1 VMLQLLIA
9 ALVLGSAPRAQLPQP
24 EQPPPLVE
32 KLCGRLVSIS
42 SVAEKGTT
50 NASRQVVT
58 PIAHARVQLFA
69 PELKSDCCGSAPPL
83 AVLQTRG
90 DGSFEFKKLD
100 AGDYRLVATINGA
113 DYELLI
119 RYVPEKKSAVQCSS
133 LLYALE
139 QGKLRLAK
147 SVTVEVS

>member
-1 VMLQLLIA
+1 MLLHFVMA
-9 ALVLGSAPRAQLPQP
+9 ALLFAVTPAAQSTQP

-32 KLCGRLVSIS
+32 KMCGKLVSITL
-42 SVAEKGTT
+42 VPDKGTT
-50 NASRQVVT
+50 NSSHQVVT

-69 PELKSDCCGSAPPL
+69 PALKSDCCGSAPPL
-83 AVLQTRG
+83 GVLQTRG

-119 RYVPEKKSAVQCSS
+119 RYVPEKKSAAQCSS